1 MSWVQ
6 TILTK
11 KHGNSKITKQPN
23 KQITSELEPHAN
35 HFYKKKQCLNMKTA
49 KQQNKHIASEFWLC
63 ANHFK
68 FHFCP
73 SGHCSGLIREN
84 GLSNCILHDKQY
96 TSYNNVDVAVD
107 EEVDT
112 EVAMW

>member
-1 MSWVQ
+1 MQ
-6 TILTK
+6 TIST
-11 KHGNSKITKQPN
+11 
-23 KQITSELEPHAN
+23 
-35 HFYKKKQCLNMKTA
+35 KKKQCLNMKTA

-68 FHFCP
+68 FHFCS

-84 GLSNCILHDKQY
+84 GLSNCILHDKHY
-96 TSYNNVDVAVD
+96 TSYNVDVAVD